1 MNYNQFILSLE
12 NEFPPNVVTGLLVA
26 LWRERKGKWD
36 KAQTTTQK
44 IHTKDAAL
52 IHAYLQFR
60 EGNLPNANYWYRS
73 AGKLTFNGNMDDEWT
88 FLVKR
93 LL

>member
-12 NEFPPNVVTGLLVA
+12 NEFSPNDTGLLVA
-26 LWRERKGKWD
+26 IWWERKGKWD
-36 KAQTTTQK
+36 KAYTNTQK

-52 IHAYLQFR
+52 IHAYLHLR
-60 EGNLPNANYWYRS
+60 EGDLPNANYWYRS
-73 AGKLTFNGNMDDEWT
+73 AGELTFNGNMDDEWK

>member
-36 KAQTTTQK
+36 KAHTTTQK

-52 IHAYLQFR
+52 IHAYLHR
-60 EGNLPNANYWYRS
+60 RKGDLPNANYWYRS
-73 AGKLTFNGNMDDEWT
+73 SGEPTLNGNMDDEWK